1 MDDMQ
6 HLHPRSRRHC
16 LLALSGLAL
25 AGCGGSGGEPPP
37 SGEIVAIGLPA
48 NASVW
53 QRELQELVNLLLA
66 YHPRP
71 FAHLPRATFL
81 EQARALMAA
90 LPGRSDEQ
98 AYLSL
103 MLLLARIRDGHSFLQ
118 FPWKLAPY
126 PTVLPIAVFAF
137 EEGLFVTGWD
147 AEQPELAALA
157 GAQVLAYGA
166 KPAAQAL
173 QEAATYMPAENPQM
187 ALHYGA
193 QVLRSGLVLAQ
204 AGLSA
209 APDRVRL
216 SLRRRDG
223 LVIEQVLMAGTRFVE
238 LQSAFSG
245 APARYARHPELDFWA
260 EWLGDTVFY
269 LRYLRCRDAP
279 GFEALV
285 RTHLSQPRFAGL
297 RRVIVDLR
305 GNSGGD
311 SRVVAPLVEGLRL
324 LGFSGSRIAV
334 LSDRGTLSAAV
345 DAILDLKALGALHAG
360 EAPGQRPN
368 FCGNV
373 KQLASSSG
381 RLSINLPTTY
391 QPRVAGDPDQL
402 TPELQ
407 RPWRFA
413 DWQLQADPWLDEV
426 LTA

>member
-1 MDDMQ
+1 MHDIK
-6 HLHPRSRRHC
+6 HLHPLSRRHC

-25 AGCGGSGGEPPP
+25 SACGGSHGEPPP
-37 SGEIVAIGLPA
+37 TGEIVPLGLPA
-48 NASVW
+48 SASVW

-71 FAHLPRATFL
+71 FAYVPRERFL
-81 EQARALMAA
+81 EQARALMTAM
-90 LPGRSDEQ
+90 PTRSDEA

-118 FPWKLAPY
+118 FPWKLAPF
-126 PTVLPIAVFAF
+126 PTVLPISVAAF

-147 AEQPELAALA
+147 AQQPSLAALA
-157 GAQVLAYGA
+157 GAQVLAYGTR
-166 KPAAQAL
+166 PAAQSL
-173 QEAATYMPAENPQM
+173 QDAAAYMPAENPLM

-193 QVLRSGLVLAQ
+193 QALRSCLVLAQ
-204 AGLSA
+204 AGLSE
-209 APDRVRL
+209 APDRARL

-223 LVIEQVLMAGTRFVE
+223 VVVDQTLVAGTRFD
-238 LQSAFSG
+238 LQSASSG
-245 APARYARHPELDFWA
+245 APARYARNPALDFWA
-260 EWLGDTVFY
+260 EWLGDTTFY

-279 GFEALV
+279 GFESLV

-324 LGFSGSRIAV
+324 LGFTGSRIAV

-345 DAILDLKALGALHAG
+345 DAILDLKALGALHSG

-373 KQLASSSG
+373 KQLSSSSG
-381 RLSINLPTTY
+381 RLIINLPTTY
-391 QPRVAGDPDQL
+391 QPRVAGDPDRL

-413 DWQLQADPWLDEV
+413 DWQVQADPWLEELLAV
-426 LTA
+426 